1 MGLNVTGAGLFSVGA
16 WQLLVCLLFLER
28 RSRAHRTQLAR
39 TKRSKTLAGSD
50 GVLVAQL
57 FKASRKLEELGSD
70 RRDTPVSGGGG
81 GGMERCA

>member
-50 GVLVAQL
+50 GVLVA
-57 FKASRKLEELGSD
+57 
-70 RRDTPVSGGGG
+70 
-81 GGMERCA
+81 